1 MSQIKVR
8 LTQYHSKRK
17 ISIFF
22 KIARYMKIFFMIN
35 LKNTNLN
42 LILHSNQ
49 KLLRKNLMILSNL
62 ITVKVGL
69 VAGICVGLGICF
81 LKKKIMEKQDENKE
95 NESTF
100 SEK

>member
-1 MSQIKVR
+1 
-8 LTQYHSKRK
+8 
-17 ISIFF
+17 
-22 KIARYMKIFFMIN
+22 
-35 LKNTNLN
+35 
-42 LILHSNQ
+42 
-49 KLLRKNLMILSNL
+49 MILSNL

-100 SEK
+100 NEK